1 MYKAQ
6 TITQVITM
14 IVAFLCCL
22 LIADAQSAT
31 EEKTTEEKNT
41 GKSKQDSGE
50 GKSTEDPKQGA
61 EKKRTF
67 DFFTRGSALEHAL
80 RI

>member
-41 GKSKQDSGE
+41 GKSK
-50 GKSTEDPKQGA
+50 
-61 EKKRTF
+61 
-67 DFFTRGSALEHAL
+67 
-80 RI
+80 